1 MVPASLSAM
10 AAAGH
15 PGLVI
20 PDSRMVRRT
29 GRFRI
34 DLPRFAGVTIG
45 QLSVLGR
52 SVTSLKNLGAGRQM
66 SRNARYDLAVANLRV
81 APVSSTGG
89 NLCFADPHSDP
100 AALLIA
106 VGASMLYQSVAPSS
120 APAASPLMRPA
131 CRVSAGTWDPGT
143 WDRGG
148 APRPPV
154 DERRG
159 PDRPRRPDRPDHP
172 RHQPRA
178 HSFQAPSEA
187 FSVAFQTSKARSL
200 VGEEYR

>member
-10 AAAGH
+10 GAGGH

-20 PDSRMVRRT
+20 PDSRIVRRT

-100 AALLIA
+100 ASLLTA
-106 VGASMLYQSVAPSS
+106 AGASMLHHSTAQSSGGPPLQHGPGPSCVRGYLELGYLDHNRGS
-120 APAASPLMRPA
+120 WRRPA
-131 CRVSAGTWDPGT
+131 RPGHRPGRTTSNDPARQLENGS
-143 WDRGG
+143 
-148 APRPPV
+148 
-154 DERRG
+154 
-159 PDRPRRPDRPDHP
+159 
-172 RHQPRA
+172 Q
-178 HSFQAPSEA
+178 
-187 FSVAFQTSKARSL
+187 ARSGREAAA
-200 VGEEYR
+200 VVS

>member
-131 CRVSAGTWDPGT
+131 CRVSAGTCDPGT
-143 WDRGG
+143 CDRGG
-148 APRPPV
+148 APARQSRSGG
-154 DERRG
+154 DRIARG
-159 PDRPRRPDRPDHP
+159 ARIVLITQGISRVRIPSR
-172 RHQPRA
+172 
-178 HSFQAPSEA
+178 APSEA